1 MKTYYVY
8 NYQTDEFLAEVKA
21 NSVIQ
26 AEIKAAEMFN
36 LNSKNVYAFTE
47 KDRKSVV

>member
-21 NSVIQ
+21 DNVIQ
-26 AEIKAAEMFN
+26 AEIKVAGMFN
-36 LNSKNVYAFTE
+36 LDSENVYAFSE
-47 KDRKSVV
+47 KQ